1 MNPPCT
7 VYGVLC
13 DNTYAPTW
21 FARGQVAKQLAKGSK
36 ASKGVQRALDEL
48 AGWRAHIDT
57 SFVYVGEVR
66 TTTRFSE
73 GGSSTASEQ

>member
-1 MNPPCT
+1 
-7 VYGVLC
+7 
-13 DNTYAPTW
+13 
-21 FARGQVAKQLAKGSK
+21 
-36 ASKGVQRALDEL
+36 VQRALDEL

-57 SFVYVGEVR
+57 SFVYVGEVQ